1 MLDGL
6 LEGRGLHEAGVLMVR
21 GEAGLGKTALK
32 YAIEAASDLM
42 VVRAA
47 GPYADTRELRRGSG
61 GDLAR

>member
-1 MLDGL
+1 
-6 LEGRGLHEAGVLMVR
+6 MVR
-21 GEAGLGKTALK
+21 GEAGLGKTAVLE

-42 VVRAA
+42 VLRAA